1 MRLAFL
7 VLLLVNLL
15 LFAWGRG
22 YLGEADAG
30 REPARLQQQIE
41 PDKLRI
47 LAAEVKPVTS
57 AATQLCQR
65 IEGLSAAA
73 VETIKKSGVA
83 EAPGW
88 QLTMIPEQETHGHW
102 VVIAQLPSRAVAEK
116 KKTELRQLGVK
127 EGQIVEDAALGP
139 FAVSL
144 GVFRSQALAGEFLQ
158 AVAKKGVRSAQLAR
172 RELSPDKFAVE
183 LRAPADEL
191 TRKLLEIMAPLG
203 EAVRA
208 DCAPP

>member
-7 VLLLVNLL
+7 ALLLANLL
-15 LFAWGRG
+15 LFAWGQG
-22 YLGEADAG
+22 YLGAADAG
-30 REPARLQQQIE
+30 REPDRLRQQIE

-47 LAAEVKPVTS
+47 LTAEVTPATS
-57 AATQLCQR
+57 AATRLCQR

-88 QLTMIPEQETHGHW
+88 QFTLIPEKEISGHW

-144 GVFRSQALAGEFLQ
+144 GVFRSQALAEELLQ
-158 AVAKKGVRSAQLAR
+158 EVAKKGVRSAQLAR
-172 RELSPDKFAVE
+172 RELSSDKFAVE

-191 TRKLLEIMAPLG
+191 NRKLPAIMAPLG
-203 EAVRA
+203 EAMRA
-208 DCAPP
+208 DCALP

>member
-7 VLLLVNLL
+7 ALLLANLL
-15 LFAWGRG
+15 LLAWGQG
-22 YLGEADAG
+22 HLGAADAG
-30 REPARLQQQIE
+30 REPERLRQQIE

-47 LAAEVKPVTS
+47 LAAGAAPATS
-57 AATQLCQR
+57 AAARLCQR

-73 VETIKKSGVA
+73 AETIKKSGVA

-88 QLTMIPEQETHGHW
+88 QLTLIPEKETSGHW

-116 KKTELRQLGVK
+116 KRTELRQLGVK

-139 FAVSL
+139 FTVSL
-144 GVFRSQALAGEFLQ
+144 GVFRSQALAEEFLQ

-191 TRKLLEIMAPLG
+191 TRKLPEIMAPLG
-203 EAVRA
+203 EASRA
-208 DCAPP
+208 DCAAP